1 MLEGIVAGVVA
12 GVILAVILGSVRW
25 SRRTQPKS
33 SDPEAYTTTASG
45 ARVLSKDLEA
55 LFVRVGH
62 GIARHE
68 YQAFPFRARPQEV
81 QLFIELKRRDL
92 ITYRDAAGFL
102 ITADVL
108 FNATDFTP
116 KGKQS
121 YEALMAKK

>member
-1 MLEGIVAGVVA
+1 MFEGIVAGVVA
-12 GVILAVILGSVRW
+12 GVILAVVLVSIRW
-25 SRRTQPKS
+25 SRGTPPES

-55 LFVRVGH
+55 LFVRVGQ
-62 GIARHE
+62 GLVRHE
-68 YQAFPFRARPQEV
+68 YQVFPFRARPEEV
-81 QLFIELKRRDL
+81 PLFVELKRRDL

-102 ITADVL
+102 STADVL
-108 FNATDFTP
+108 FNATDLTQ